1 MPWMEDV
8 ASLLTTASVGV
19 LNTNI
24 FLSSQAGI
32 PLGPGPYLSV
42 HETAG
47 FAPERLHTDDD
58 GVLNAAAYERPGAQ
72 ILVRAKD
79 HAEARAMSRAAYNA
93 LDGNYNLT
101 INGTWYREI
110 QALQR
115 PFDIGPDDNKR
126 IRMVFNILGVKAL
139 S

>member
-1 MPWMEDV
+1 MPWAEDIML
-8 ASLLTTASVGV
+8 LLTTAAVGV
-19 LNTNI
+19 ANTNI
-24 FLSSQAGI
+24 FLSSQSPV
-32 PLGPGPYLSV
+32 PLGPGPYLSI

-47 FAPERLHTDDD
+47 FPPERLHTDDS
-58 GVLNAAAYERPGAQ
+58 GRLNAAAYERPGAQ
-72 ILVRAKD
+72 ILVRGMDYVA
-79 HAEARAMSRAAYNA
+79 ARAMSRAAFNA
-93 LDGNYNLT
+93 LDGHYNET

-126 IRMVFNILGVKAL
+126 VRVVFNILGVKAL

>member
-1 MPWMEDV
+1 MAWLQDLATLITNGGV
-8 ASLLTTASVGV
+8 AVMNTSLFLT
-19 LNTNI
+19 
-24 FLSSQAGI
+24 SQSPV
-32 PLGPGPYLSV
+32 PLGPGPYMTIR
-42 HETAG
+42 ETAG
-47 FAPERLHTDDD
+47 FAPERLHTDDV

-79 HAEARAMSRAAYNA
+79 YDVAVAMSRAAWA
-93 LDGNYNLT
+93 VLDGRYNQT

-110 QALQR
+110 TALQR

-126 IRMVFNILGVKAL
+126 VRVVFNILGVKAL